1 MPPKFALQSVLDF
14 RHSRVEALE
23 LDFSKLHEA
32 LQQGQR
38 MQADCLQNL
47 EGLYTRLQQE
57 QNGDLDLFAIQ
68 HLRQDA
74 LALNKQLEQ
83 IAEALAILEGRI
95 EEKRKEIVAARQ
107 AEETL
112 NTLKDKESSRWRA
125 EQAVLEGKQQD
136 NVYIAQA
143 FRRMHRSAD
152 V

>member
-1 MPPKFALQSVLDF
+1 MAPKFGLQSVLDF

-32 LQQGQR
+32 FQQGMR
-38 MQADCLQNL
+38 MQVECHQNL
-47 EGLYTRLQQE
+47 DGIYIRLQQE
-57 QNGDLDLFAIQ
+57 QNGDMDLFAIQ

-74 LALNKQLEQ
+74 LAFKKQLDQ
-83 IAEALAILEGRI
+83 IGEALAMLEGRI

-112 NTLKDKESSRWRA
+112 NTLKNKESERWHA
-125 EQAVLEGKQQD
+125 EQVVIEGKQQD

-143 FRRMHRSAD
+143 FRRSNRSVD